1 MIDLICET
9 DQVFPVHFSNSVEEQ
24 MSHDKGKDEEDDD
37 SMMMMMMMMIMKV

>member
-24 MSHDKGKDEEDDD
+24 MSHDKGKDEEDDN
-37 SMMMMMMMMIMKV
+37 SMMVIMIMIL

>member
-24 MSHDKGKDEEDDD
+24 MSHDKGKDEEDDN
-37 SMMMMMMMMIMKV
+37 SMMVIMIMIV